1 MSIRQRS
8 WVWSIAWS
16 IATCR
21 AACPIPDKRRTLLAI
36 TSDGLKLTETL
47 EQAGH
52 DVTTE
57 TLAPLTPE
65 EQATLYDLLAK
76 VI

>member
-1 MSIRQRS
+1 
-8 WVWSIAWS
+8 
-16 IATCR
+16 
-21 AACPIPDKRRTLLAI
+21 LLAI